1 MEVFYYPHD
10 APLSSGPTELVPRT
24 HLSRYEG
31 PRDSHPDGVVC
42 ADPAGSFVIHHQS
55 ILHRRSAVPPEAPP
69 RYMLKFIYY
78 RTEPPTP
85 AASPFRAGAAEL
97 AAPGIVGGALE
108 RGGFSNAA
116 AKILC
121 WMDGREHADIGG
133 QGWPN
138 WQPNQI
144 VAS

>member
-1 MEVFYYPHD
+1 MTSRKIWQTF
-10 APLSSGPTELVPRT
+10 SGTISVWVKSKRL
-24 HLSRYEG
+24 
-31 PRDSHPDGVVC
+31 
-42 ADPAGSFVIHHQS
+42 
-55 ILHRRSAVPPEAPP
+55 
-69 RYMLKFIYY
+69 
-78 RTEPPTP
+78 
-85 AASPFRAGAAEL
+85 
-97 AAPGIVGGALE
+97 PGIVGGVLE